1 MAGAVDQVVHL
12 RSQKKQNCRQPLVSE
27 QRIVKQQQKNDNK
40 KKKPAS
46 SSKTQDRLTA
56 EMLNTTAMSYMGNR
70 RWNVDLKTI
79 RKINT
84 SINGSSE

>member
-1 MAGAVDQVVHL
+1 M
-12 RSQKKQNCRQPLVSE
+12 
-27 QRIVKQQQKNDNK
+27 KQQQKNDNKKK

-56 EMLNTTAMSYMGNR
+56 EMLNTAAVSCMGNR